1 MVNSSFGTFSWMQ
14 EYPEVSPGW
23 GGWFAGCTPPVGGV
37 LNVVCCIQVNSWSSG
52 SHLEVWNPALP
63 HHRGHGLGKSSDPT
77 GSRLE
82 KKKPPCVHILESCS
96 GVLTG
101 ERRAGG
107 GKSKANPN
115 PEGEVFKTDLR
126 MYLYFG

>member
-1 MVNSSFGTFSWMQ
+1 MQ

-37 LNVVCCIQVNSWSSG
+37 LNVVCCVQVNSWSSG

-82 KKKPPCVHILESCS
+82 KKNPLVFTSW
-96 GVLTG
+96 
-101 ERRAGG
+101 RAALVFSLVRGGG

>member
-1 MVNSSFGTFSWMQ
+1 MQ

-23 GGWFAGCTPPVGGV
+23 GGCFAGCTPPVGGV
-37 LNVVCCIQVNSWSSG
+37 LSVVCCVQVNSWSSG

-63 HHRGHGLGKSSDPT
+63 HHQGHGLGKSSDPT

-82 KKKPPCVHILESCS
+82 KKNPLCS
-96 GVLTG
+96 HPG
-101 ERRAGG
+101 ELLWCSHWREEGRG